1 MSIEA
6 SDNDVVLQLLQMVG
20 ESAVERRAIGCD
32 AILRF
37 PDGTAEL
44 WTTNGERIPH
54 VDLSIV
60 GGVQ

>member
-1 MSIEA
+1 LSIEA
-6 SDNDVVLQLLQMVG
+6 SDHDVVLQLLGMVG

-44 WTTNGERIPH
+44 WTTNGTDALA
-54 VDLSIV
+54 DLSTV
-60 GGVQ
+60 GGMQ